1 MAEGPGSPALTIS
14 VVIPTLNEDRRAP
27 RLIEALWRQGVDEV
41 IVCDGGSSDDTV
53 AAVVGEGARVVFS
66 RRGRGQQLRTGA
78 AAASGQVL
86 WFLHADVQVPE
97 GAVASLR
104 RALSRDEVVGGAFT
118 LHTVD
123 DGGQVWGPILRVAD
137 LRSRVTRYPYGDQG
151 IFVRRA
157 AYDAVGGFP
166 ELALMEDLAFSM
178 ALRAVGPTVTIGP
191 SLVASGRRFGH
202 RPLRAALSMW
212 TFPTLW
218 RLGVSPERLAAW
230 YRDVR

>member
-1 MAEGPGSPALTIS
+1 MAGAGRRELTIS

-27 RLIEALWRQGVDEV
+27 RLIEGLWGQGVNEV
-41 IVCDGGSSDDTV
+41 IVCDGGSEDDTV
-53 AAVVGEGARVVFS
+53 AAVVAEGARVVFS
-66 RRGRGQQLRTGA
+66 RRGRGHQLRSGA
-78 AAASGQVL
+78 AASTGEVL
-86 WFLHADVQVPE
+86 WFLHADVIVPD
-97 GAVASLR
+97 GAVAALR
-104 RALSRDEVVGGAFT
+104 AAVGREGIVGGAFT

-157 AYDAVGGFP
+157 AYDAAGGFP
-166 ELALMEDLAFSM
+166 EIALMEDLAFSM
-178 ALRAVGPTVTIGP
+178 ALRKVGATVTIGP
-191 SLVASGRRFGH
+191 SLLASGRRFGH
-202 RPLRAALSMW
+202 HPLRAAVSMW